1 MERLIGSSGLDK
13 KQLIWLM
20 ELESQRYQVLLNGQ
34 LAAEIAIP
42 LSGELEELKNLLG
55 DDFRRASESEVFK
68 HGLETSGYAQ
78 QYFNFSHDGRQYLF
92 LLSAEAIFGE
102 NLIKYF
108 GENHGSQIYIGVL
121 TDLSELVQRDE
132 HFAKQIESYLEAL
145 ELKDRFLS
153 QISHELRTPLNGI
166 AGMTQLL
173 SMTALD
179 DEQKEYI
186 RILRTAGS
194 RMNRLIG
201 NLIHYTHL
209 YNGTKFQS
217 GTQQIVLRDFIRQI
231 IEGQKSDLADKELS
245 VEVSISPSVD
255 KQISLDAA
263 SLEIALDQII
273 DNAVKFSR
281 EGQIY
286 VSASADEVDEKL
298 LVIEIQDEGLGFDVD
313 LNLYSKRFSKDPLPS
328 ANQGGLGLGLLIVK
342 RLEELEILS
351 CHIESKRGFGTKVL
365 IKIPHLREN
374 IAIVTRQDRRQLYQG
389 KRALVVDDDEN
400 GRVILSIMSKKLG
413 MFCDIAENGSEA
425 LALALENQYDIIY
438 LDIQMPEINGVE
450 VLGRIR
456 DMAVHRHTP
465 IVAVTAY
472 ALKGD
477 EEKFIASGFD
487 GYIAK
492 PVEASRFE
500 ATTSRMLQ
508 LKY

>member
-1 MERLIGSSGLDK
+1 MEGLIGFNGLDK
-13 KQLIWLM
+13 RQLIWLM
-20 ELESQRYQVLLNGQ
+20 ELKSQRYQVLLNKP
-34 LAAEIAIP
+34 LAMEIAIP
-42 LSGELEELKNLLG
+42 SHGSYEDLKAHLGE
-55 DDFRRASESEVFK
+55 DFRRVAESEVFK
-68 HGLETSGYAQ
+68 RSLETVGHAQ
-78 QYFNFSHDGRQYLF
+78 QYFNFNYGNRPYLF
-92 LLSAEAIFGE
+92 LLTAEAVFSE
-102 NLIKYF
+102 NLLQAF
-108 GENHGSQIYIGVL
+108 ENALEGQIYIGIL
-121 TDLSELVQRDE
+121 TDLSELIQRDE
-132 HFAKQIESYLEAL
+132 QFTKEIESYLEAL

-173 SMTALD
+173 SMTEVD
-179 DEQKEYI
+179 EEQKEYI
-186 RILRTAGS
+186 RVLRTASS

-209 YNGTKFQS
+209 YS
-217 GTQQIVLRDFIRQI
+217 GTIHEPHRQEIILRDFIRQI
-231 IEGQKSDLADKELS
+231 IESQKSDLADKELS

-255 KQISLDAA
+255 KQISLDAV

-281 EGQIY
+281 EGQIN
-286 VSASADEVDEKL
+286 VSASSDQADEKL
-298 LVIEIQDEGLGFDVD
+298 LVIEIEDEGLGFDVD
-313 LNLYSKRFSKDPLPS
+313 LNLYSKRFNKGPLPS

-342 RLEELEILS
+342 RLEELETLT
-351 CHIESKRGFGTKVL
+351 CHIESKRGFGTKAV
-365 IKIPHLREN
+365 IKIPCQREN
-374 IAIVTRQDRRQLYQG
+374 LSVVTRQDRRQLYQG

-400 GRVILSIMSKKLG
+400 GRMILSVMSKKLG
-413 MFCDIAENGSEA
+413 MFSDVAENGK
-425 LALALENQYDIIY
+425 LALTLARENPYDIIY
-438 LDIQMPEINGVE
+438 LDIQMPEINGIE
-450 VLGRIR
+450 VLGYIR
-456 DMAVHRHTP
+456 EMAIHKHTP

-472 ALKGD
+472 SLKGD